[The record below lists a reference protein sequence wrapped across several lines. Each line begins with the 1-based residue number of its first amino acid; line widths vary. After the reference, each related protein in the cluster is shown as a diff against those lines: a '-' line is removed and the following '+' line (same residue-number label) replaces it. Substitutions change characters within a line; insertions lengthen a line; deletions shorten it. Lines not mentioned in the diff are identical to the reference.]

1 MTEEKN
7 HPKKVPVTTYKLGSE
22 NYFMVYP
29 TVKGYHCSG
38 KIAGTRIA
46 EDAET
51 MEEIYS
57 SITKQLDLAR
67 LNYLT
72 DAITLEEVSLRIK
85 ENIQSEE
92 NPLEKLTKD
101 MGGEVKQ
108 RK

>member
-1 MTEEKN
+1 MTEEQN
-7 HPKKVPVTTYKLGSE
+7 HPKKVPVTTYNLGSE

-29 TVKGYHCSG
+29 KVKGYHCSG

-51 MEEIYS
+51 MDEIYS

-67 LNYLT
+67 LNHLT

-85 ENIQSEE
+85 ENIQSGE
-92 NPLEKLTKD
+92 NPLEKLTRD
-101 MGGEVKQ
+101 MGGEIKQ